1 MILITDGNLLILFIL
16 LSIILIF
23 LYANLKEDVNLVGY
37 YAYR

>member
-1 MILITDGNLLILFIL
+1 MILFTDGNLLIIFIL
-16 LSIILIF
+16 ISIVLIF